1 LEFGHAMKY
10 YEWSEIKQVKWDL
23 RRMANDFAMNVPSSI
38 FTLVDLQYPNMIQ
51 SFGLV
56 RMNLLHEPMYKR
68 PSYYGVQHLSSLLTD
83 DLHAVELKC
92 EAYCN
97 REVRCYGLANKE
109 NELVGAMLWYSD
121 LIPTDQLDKDNV
133 SMTIYGF
140 NCMNEKEYKTESFV
154 YVEPITG
161 LVHDLLPVLPRG
173 AKTGGNVRFSGLP
186 MWDSP
191 ILIMKRS
198 ALKLK

>member
-1 LEFGHAMKY
+1 MKY
-10 YEWSEIKQVKWDL
+10 NEWSEYKQVKWDL
-23 RRMANDFAMNVPSSI
+23 RRMANDFVMNVPSSI
-38 FTLVDLQYPNMIQ
+38 FTLVDLHYPNMLQ

-92 EAYCN
+92 EAHCN
-97 REVRCYGLANKE
+97 REVKCVGIANKN
-109 NELVGAMLWYSD
+109 NEIVGAMMWYSD
-121 LIPTDQLDKDNV
+121 LVPTDQIDKDKV
-133 SMTIYGF
+133 SLTLYDF
-140 NCMNEKEYKTESFV
+140 KVDNLV

-161 LVHDLLPVLPRG
+161 YVHDLKPIVTKG
-173 AKTGGNVRFSGLP
+173 GKDGGNIRFSGLP

-191 ILIMKRS
+191 ILLMKKS
-198 ALKLK
+198 VLNLK